1 MLFQACGRTP
11 RRYQKYE
18 DLDEWEKANIEA
30 DTLAKQALLKYMTQ
44 GCPSIDTPITQGD

>member
-1 MLFQACGRTP
+1 MAWIQMLFQACGRTP

-30 DTLAKQALLKYMTQ
+30 DTLAKQALLKIHDSRMPKY
-44 GCPSIDTPITQGD
+44 